1 MHVGDDVIVGDG
13 CAGNLC
19 DVVLDLVANV
29 GHFFGVL
36 ILVASCRAA
45 AAVLDVRV
53 MRLDLEFEVVFGEV
67 VVSLMLIGCC
77 SHSIILALSN
87 MLELYICSR

>member
-1 MHVGDDVIVGDG
+1 MPLPHLFLVSLMHVGDDVIVGDG

-53 MRLDLEFEVVFGEV
+53 VHLDLL
-67 VVSLMLIGCC
+67 SSKWC
-77 SHSIILALSN
+77 LARS
-87 MLELYICSR
+87 